1 VFLFLLP
8 ENCFLVPLQLE
19 MGFYTNGFWRLTG
32 ALLSRSQR
40 SVLAGVQS
48 LHFPPLFPRPVPLFH
63 DFRLIFRSQLLLPL
77 LHLHLFT
84 TTTRLVP
91 CVCMCVCWACGC
103 VCVWA
108 GKILIHFSD
117 FRFCVYFC
125 ASGGVG
131 PLLLDLFYA
140 PLSCYQAAALL
151 FIRFHGIF
159 NGFKDF

>member
-8 ENCFLVPLQLE
+8 ENCFLVPLQLK

-32 ALLSRSQR
+32 VLLSRSQR

-48 LHFPPLFPRPVPLFH
+48 LHFPPLFPRPVTLFH

-103 VCVWA
+103 VCVSWKNSDSLF
-108 GKILIHFSD
+108 GFPIL
-117 FRFCVYFC
+117 C
-125 ASGGVG
+125 
-131 PLLLDLFYA
+131 LLLRFRWRCFVVTWLVLCTPFV
-140 PLSCYQAAALL
+140 LSSSCTA
-151 FIRFHGIF
+151 FHSFSRNFQRI
-159 NGFKDF
+159 